1 MDYEVVCTL
10 LNTNVTGKIIHP
22 SQFALWIKNT
32 FNNIVRYLY
41 GLERCDRVSQYAETI
56 YNMSF
61 ECFMS
66 LKALLFLHKIVYENK
81 PNYLYDRPRFARSNM
96 GNKMVQINYCTR
108 NSEKQ
113 LFIRAIRLWSQIPNN
128 IQLLHS
134 SLNNL

>member
-1 MDYEVVCTL
+1 MLPAKSYILPSL
-10 LNTNVTGKIIHP
+10 LYG
-22 SQFALWIKNT
+22 LKNT
-32 FNNIVRYLY
+32 CNNIVRYLY

-66 LKALLFLHKIVYENK
+66 LKALLSFTN
-81 PNYLYDRPRFARSNM
+81 DRPRFARSNM
-96 GNKMVQINYCTR
+96 ENKMVQINYCTR

-113 LFIRAIRLWSQIPNN
+113 LFIRALRLWSQIPNN